1 MSIAPETLRDRWE
14 RIENLFHAALQQP
27 EDARARYIAEAS
39 KGDAELK
46 AEVERLLASY
56 AASDDFI
63 EPPAEALLSGTPTST
78 SDVSVKGRRIGQY
91 QLIRVIASGGM
102 GTVYEALQDEP
113 RRSVAIKVMRA
124 GPQPGRTLRR
134 FRYEAA
140 ILGRLRHHGIAQV
153 FEAGTHVE
161 DGQSIPYFAMEYIPD
176 ACSITDYAQ
185 THGLDVRKRLEM
197 FAEVCDA
204 VHHGHQKGVIHRDI
218 KPANIL
224 VDPAGSPKVIDF
236 GIARVLDPDVATTTV
251 QTGVGQLIGTLS
263 YLSPEQCS
271 SQSPEV
277 DTRSDVYALGV
288 VLYELLCERLP
299 YDLQN
304 KAITE
309 VATVIM
315 DTPPTRPSSINHL
328 LRGDLET
335 ITLKALAKD
344 REARYQSASELAADI
359 RNFLN
364 DEPIRARPP
373 SRAYQIRM
381 FVRRNRAFVTAG
393 VVATIGLIAA
403 AGISTTFWIREAEQR
418 ERAERVAQLETAQR
432 AKAETI
438 KSYLAELLSSANP
451 EFAKGRDVTVREV
464 LDRVAPRLTADLGAQ
479 PDVEMEMQTLVGN
492 AYLELGI
499 YEDSEAHFRRALVL
513 CDDLDGQTLKCTE
526 AMVGLGNVL
535 AVRNEFEKAEPYLRQ
550 AIALREQI
558 LGDEH
563 PEVAVALDGLADM
576 QWKAGHREEAEQLAD
591 RALSI
596 FKQYPKDDT
605 GQAAN
610 CLALVYSETDRME
623 RAEAMYAVALEK
635 ARLHYGEDHQI
646 VASYLNNRASLSFER
661 GQLDLAAQSF
671 TEALAIYRRL
681 LGDDHLLVAAARNN
695 LGVVFRNQ
703 GDLQRA
709 EQMYR
714 EALAGYRKSVGEQH
728 TVVATCL
735 NNIGTVLLDQGK
747 AGEALMLLKQA
758 LDLQV
763 KLLSREHP
771 DVAITLT
778 NIARAHY
785 ARGELDEAESHC
797 WQGLGILRRGFP
809 VNSNNF
815 AHALSQLG
823 AIQSARS
830 DDIGAEASYRE
841 ALNIWRKLHP
851 DGSRHVVQSKIQLG
865 RTLVRLGRYEEAEV
879 LLADAYSAAENQL
892 RNRPKLARQ
901 AAESLAAVYRK
912 LGRTDDAKRFQ
923 LLAQPA
929 PGTEAA
935 TDNSDRE

>member
-1 MSIAPETLRDRWE
+1 MSIAPETFRDRWE
-14 RIENLFHAALQQP
+14 RIESLFHAALQQP
-27 EDARARYIAEAS
+27 EDSRARYVAEAS

-56 AASDDFI
+56 ASADDFI
-63 EPPAEALLSGTPTST
+63 EPPAEALLSAAPAAI

-91 QLIRVIASGGM
+91 QLIRAIASGGM

-140 ILGRLRHHGIAQV
+140 ILGRLRHPGIAQV

-161 DGQSIPYFAMEYIPD
+161 EGQSVPYFAMEYIPE
-176 ACSITDYAQ
+176 ARSITDYAQ
-185 THGLDVRKRLEM
+185 AHGLDVRNRLEL

-204 VHHGHQKGVIHRDI
+204 VHHGHQKGIIHRDI

-236 GIARVLDPDVATTTV
+236 GIARVLDPEVATTTV

-309 VATVIM
+309 VATVIT

-359 RNFLN
+359 RSFLN

-373 SRAYQIRM
+373 SRAYQFRM
-381 FVRRNRAFVTAG
+381 FVRRNRALVAAG
-393 VVATIGLIAA
+393 VLATIGLIAA
-403 AGISTTFWIREAEQR
+403 AGISSIFWIREAEQR
-418 ERAERVAQLETAQR
+418 DRAERVAQLESAQR

-438 KSYLAELLSSANP
+438 KSYLAELLSAANP

-499 YEDSEAHFRRALVL
+499 YDASEAHFRRALVL
-513 CDDLDGQTLKCTE
+513 GDDLESQTLKSSE

-535 AVRNEFEKAEPYLRQ
+535 AVRNEFEEAERYYRQ
-550 AIALREQI
+550 AIALRERV

-563 PEVAVALDGLADM
+563 PEVGAALVSLAELR
-576 QWKAGHREEAEQLAD
+576 WKAGRREEAERLAE
-591 RALSI
+591 RAMSI
-596 FKQYPKDDT
+596 LKQNQKDDT

-610 CLALVYSETDRME
+610 CLALVYSETGRME
-623 RAEAMYAVALEK
+623 KAEAMYAVALEK
-635 ARLHYGEDHQI
+635 AKSYYGEDHQI
-646 VASYLNNRASLSFER
+646 VASYLNNLASLQFER
-661 GQLDLAAQSF
+661 GRLKLAAKSF
-671 TEALAIYRRL
+671 GEALAIYRRL

-695 LGVVFRNQ
+695 LGVVFRHLGNLEQ
-703 GDLQRA
+703 A
-709 EQMYR
+709 ERMYR
-714 EALAGYRKSVGEQH
+714 EALAGYRKSVGEEH
-728 TVVATCL
+728 MVVATCL

-747 AGEALMLLKQA
+747 ADEALVLLKQA

-763 KLLSREHP
+763 KLLSKEHP
-771 DVAITLT
+771 DVAITMT
-778 NIARAHY
+778 NTARAHL

-797 WQGLGILRRGFP
+797 RQGLGVLRREFP
-809 VNSNNF
+809 ANSNNF
-815 AHALSQLG
+815 ANSLSQLG
-823 AIQSARS
+823 AIQAARG
-830 DDIGAEASYRE
+830 DDLGAEASFRE
-841 ALNIWRKLHP
+841 ALNVWRKLHP
-851 DGSRHVVQSKIQLG
+851 DGSSRVVTTEIQLG
-865 RTLVRLGRYEEAEV
+865 KTLARLGRYEEAEV
-879 LLADAYSAAENQL
+879 TLARAYSGVG
-892 RNRPKLARQ
+892 NRSPDQPELARQ
-901 AAESLAAVYRK
+901 AAKGLASVYEK
-912 LGRTDDAKRFQ
+912 LGRADDAARFRA
-923 LLAQPA
+923 LAAGRVGEP
-929 PGTEAA
+929 
-935 TDNSDRE
+935 